1 MKTTC
6 FTNLSFLNAIDEG
19 NPDLLKP
26 EVQKYLTQQLGRPV
40 SALFSLLGDTKT
52 GSKHFSMRKASNS
65 MRGAMRLSRS
75 NSTHTGNE
83 ISLDKLRFSR
93 HQSQVDPISSS
104 SVRSR
109 HSSGFSGNE
118 SADDD
123 DDLILGMFTSSEE
136 REK

>member
-1 MKTTC
+1 
-6 FTNLSFLNAIDEG
+6 
-19 NPDLLKP
+19 
-26 EVQKYLTQQLGRPV
+26 
-40 SALFSLLGDTKT
+40 
-52 GSKHFSMRKASNS
+52 

-123 DDLILGMFTSSEE
+123 EDLILGMFTSSEE
-136 REK
+136 REKILSQSPYSKHDVSELVKMLAEAPTIDEQ

>member
-1 MKTTC
+1 MFSILTI
-6 FTNLSFLNAIDEG
+6 FNSFFA
-19 NPDLLKP
+19 
-26 EVQKYLTQQLGRPV
+26 
-40 SALFSLLGDTKT
+40 
-52 GSKHFSMRKASNS
+52 
-65 MRGAMRLSRS
+65 
-75 NSTHTGNE
+75 TGNE

-93 HQSQVDPISSS
+93 HQSQVDTISST